1 LHLPKI
7 LFIFAAK
14 IWLETEI
21 MAAISMFYG
30 LIIYL
35 YQFDNIRHH
44 IPHIHVKYQGGWAV
58 FSILEGEI
66 IEGELKSDKAKLVQA
81 WIVLRKEE
89 LLADWELAKAGEPV
103 FKIEP
108 LK

>member
-1 LHLPKI
+1 
-7 LFIFAAK
+7 
-14 IWLETEI
+14 

-44 IPHIHVKYQGGWAV
+44 IPHIHVKYQGEWAV
-58 FSILEGEI
+58 FSILEGDI
-66 IEGELKSDKAKLVQA
+66 LEGELKSDKAKLVQA
-81 WIVLRKEE
+81 WILLRKEE
-89 LLADWELAKAGEPV
+89 LLANWDLAIAGQQV

-108 LK
+108 LR

>member
-1 LHLPKI
+1 
-7 LFIFAAK
+7 
-14 IWLETEI
+14 

-44 IPHIHVKYQGGWAV
+44 IPHIHVKYQGDWAV
-58 FSILEGEI
+58 FSIIDGSI
-66 IEGELKSDKAKLVQA
+66 IDGDLKTEKVKLVQA
-81 WIVLRKEE
+81 WMLIHNEE
-89 LLADWELAKAGEPV
+89 LLANWELAKTGQQI
-103 FKIEP
+103 FKIDP

>member
-1 LHLPKI
+1 
-7 LFIFAAK
+7 
-14 IWLETEI
+14 

-35 YQFDNIRHH
+35 YQFDNIRHN
-44 IPHIHVKYQGGWAV
+44 IPHIHVKYQGEWAV
-58 FSILEGEI
+58 FSIVDGEI
-66 IEGELKSDKAKLVQA
+66 IEGKLKSDKVKLVQA
-81 WIVLRKEE
+81 WVLIHKED
-89 LLADWELAKAGEPV
+89 LLANWELAKEGQPV

>member
-1 LHLPKI
+1 
-7 LFIFAAK
+7 
-14 IWLETEI
+14 

-44 IPHIHVKYQGGWAV
+44 IPHIHVKYQGDWAV
-58 FSILEGEI
+58 FSISEGEI
-66 IEGELKSDKAKLVQA
+66 IEGALKSDKVKLVQA
-81 WIVLRKEE
+81 WILIHKED
-89 LLADWELAKAGEPV
+89 LLADLELAKTGQPL

>member
-1 LHLPKI
+1 
-7 LFIFAAK
+7 
-14 IWLETEI
+14 

-44 IPHIHVKYQGGWAV
+44 TPHIHVKYQSEWAV
-58 FSILEGEI
+58 FSIPEGEI
-66 IEGELKSDKAKLVQA
+66 IEGELKTDKAKLVQA
-81 WIVLRKEE
+81 WILIHNED
-89 LLADWELAKAGEPV
+89 LLADWELAKAGQPV

-108 LK
+108 LR

>member
-1 LHLPKI
+1 
-7 LFIFAAK
+7 
-14 IWLETEI
+14 

-35 YQFDNIRHH
+35 YQYDNIRHH
-44 IPHIHVKYQGGWAV
+44 IPHIHVKYQGEWAV
-58 FSILEGEI
+58 FSILNGETL
-66 IEGELKSDKAKLVQA
+66 EGELKTDKVKLVQA
-81 WIVLRKEE
+81 WMLIHRED
-89 LLADWELAKAGEPV
+89 LLADWELAKTGQPI

>member
-1 LHLPKI
+1 
-7 LFIFAAK
+7 
-14 IWLETEI
+14 

-30 LIIYL
+30 LVIYL

-44 IPHIHVKYQGGWAV
+44 IPHIHVKYQGDWAV
-58 FSILEGEI
+58 LSIPEGDI
-66 IEGELKSDKAKLVQA
+66 IEGELKTEKVKLVQA
-81 WIVLRKEE
+81 WILIHKEN
-89 LLADWELAKAGEPV
+89 LLADWELAKAGQPV

>member
-1 LHLPKI
+1 
-7 LFIFAAK
+7 
-14 IWLETEI
+14 

-35 YQFDNIRHH
+35 YQFDNIPHH
-44 IPHIHVKYQGGWAV
+44 TPHIHVKYQGEWAV
-58 FSILEGEI
+58 FSIRDGEI
-66 IEGELKSDKAKLVQA
+66 VEGELKSDKVKLVQA
-81 WIVLRKEE
+81 WIVLHKEE
-89 LLADWELAKAGEPV
+89 LLANWELAKAGEPV

>member
-1 LHLPKI
+1 
-7 LFIFAAK
+7 
-14 IWLETEI
+14 

-44 IPHIHVKYQGGWAV
+44 IPHIHVKYQGEWAV

-66 IEGELKSDKAKLVQA
+66 LEGELKTEKVKLVQA
-81 WIVLRKEE
+81 WMLIHQEE
-89 LLADWELAKAGEPV
+89 LIANWDLAIAGEPV

>member
-1 LHLPKI
+1 LVYTIFYSIFVDEYLKTG
-7 LFIFAAK
+7 LF
-14 IWLETEI
+14 

-30 LIIYL
+30 LIVYL

-44 IPHIHVKYQGGWAV
+44 IPHIHVKYQGEWAV
-58 FSILEGEI
+58 FSILDGKI
-66 IEGELKSDKAKLVQA
+66 MEGELKSEKEKLVQA
-81 WIVLRKEE
+81 WMLIHKED
-89 LLADWELAKAGEPV
+89 LLANWELAIAGEPV

>member
-1 LHLPKI
+1 
-7 LFIFAAK
+7 
-14 IWLETEI
+14 

-44 IPHIHVKYQGGWAV
+44 IPHIHVKYQGEWAV
-58 FSILEGEI
+58 FSILDGEV
-66 IEGELKSDKAKLVQA
+66 IEGELKSDKIKLVQA
-81 WIVLRKEE
+81 WLLIHKEE
-89 LLADWELAKAGEPV
+89 LLANWELAKEGQPV

>member
-1 LHLPKI
+1 MYLCKNV
-7 LFIFAAK
+7 K
-14 IWLETEI
+14 TKKKI

-30 LIIYL
+30 LVIYL

-44 IPHIHVKYQGGWAV
+44 VPHIHVKYQGEWAV
-58 FSILEGEI
+58 FSILDGSI
-66 IEGELKSDKAKLVQA
+66 IEGEIKSDKAKLVQA
-81 WIVLRKEE
+81 WILIRKED
-89 LLADWELAKAGEPV
+89 LLADWELAKEGQPI

>member
-1 LHLPKI
+1 
-7 LFIFAAK
+7 
-14 IWLETEI
+14 

-30 LIIYL
+30 LVIYL

-44 IPHIHVKYQGGWAV
+44 VPHIHVKYQDEWAV
-58 FSILEGEI
+58 FSIF
-66 IEGELKSDKAKLVQA
+66 EGELIEGKLKSNKVKLVQA
-81 WIVLRKEE
+81 WIVLHEEE
-89 LLADWELAKAGEPV
+89 LLANWELAKTGEPV

>member
-1 LHLPKI
+1 M
-7 LFIFAAK
+7 
-14 IWLETEI
+14 T
-21 MAAISMFYG
+21 AISMFYG

-44 IPHIHVKYQGGWAV
+44 IPHIHVKHQGEWAV
-58 FSILEGEI
+58 FSILDGEI
-66 IEGELKSDKAKLVQA
+66 IEGKLKNDKVKLVQA
-81 WIVLRKEE
+81 WILIHKED
-89 LLADWELAKAGEPV
+89 LLANWDLAKEGQPI

>member
-1 LHLPKI
+1 
-7 LFIFAAK
+7 
-14 IWLETEI
+14 

-35 YQFDNIRHH
+35 YNFDNIRHH
-44 IPHIHVKYQGGWAV
+44 IPHIHVKYQGDWAV
-58 FSILEGEI
+58 LSIEEGEI
-66 IEGELKSDKAKLVQA
+66 IEGELKKEKLRLVQA
-81 WIVLRKEE
+81 WMLIHKED
-89 LLADWELAKAGEPV
+89 LLADWELAKSGQQV

>member
-1 LHLPKI
+1 MSSQKHLLP
-7 LFIFAAK
+7 LQRIFLIEK
-14 IWLETEI
+14 I

-30 LIIYL
+30 LVIYL

-44 IPHIHVKYQGGWAV
+44 IPHIHVKYQGEWAV
-58 FSILEGEI
+58 FSILDGEI
-66 IEGELKSDKAKLVQA
+66 IEGDLKSDKAKLVQA
-81 WIVLRKEE
+81 WILIRKED
-89 LLADWELAKAGEPV
+89 LIADWELAKEGQPI

>member
-1 LHLPKI
+1 
-7 LFIFAAK
+7 
-14 IWLETEI
+14 

-35 YQFDNIRHH
+35 YQYDNIRHH
-44 IPHIHVKYQGGWAV
+44 IPHIHVKYQGEWAV
-58 FSILEGEI
+58 FSILDGTI
-66 IEGELKSDKAKLVQA
+66 IEGELKSDKVKLVQA
-81 WIVLRKEE
+81 WMLIHNED
-89 LLADWELAKAGEPV
+89 LLANWELAKTGQPI

>member
-1 LHLPKI
+1 
-7 LFIFAAK
+7 
-14 IWLETEI
+14 

-44 IPHIHVKYQGGWAV
+44 IPHIHVKYQGEWAV
-58 FSILEGEI
+58 FSLEGDI
-66 IEGELKSDKAKLVQA
+66 LEGELKSDKAKLVQA
-81 WIVLRKEE
+81 WILLRKEE
-89 LLADWELAKAGEPV
+89 LLANWDLAIAGQQV

-108 LK
+108 LR

>member
-1 LHLPKI
+1 
-7 LFIFAAK
+7 
-14 IWLETEI
+14 

-35 YQFDNIRHH
+35 YQYDNIRHH
-44 IPHIHVKYQGGWAV
+44 IPHLHAKYQEEWAV
-58 FSILEGEI
+58 FSIEDGSI

-81 WIVLRKEE
+81 WIILRREE
-89 LLADWELAKAGEPV
+89 LLANWELAIAGQQV
-103 FKIEP
+103 FKIDP

>member
-1 LHLPKI
+1 
-7 LFIFAAK
+7 
-14 IWLETEI
+14 

-44 IPHIHVKYQGGWAV
+44 IPHLHAKYQGEWAV
-58 FSILEGEI
+58 FSILDGNI
-66 IEGELKSDKAKLVQA
+66 LEGELKPDKVKLVQA
-81 WIVLRKEE
+81 WIILRKEE
-89 LLADWELAKAGEPV
+89 LLANWELAVAGQQV
-103 FKIEP
+103 FKVDP